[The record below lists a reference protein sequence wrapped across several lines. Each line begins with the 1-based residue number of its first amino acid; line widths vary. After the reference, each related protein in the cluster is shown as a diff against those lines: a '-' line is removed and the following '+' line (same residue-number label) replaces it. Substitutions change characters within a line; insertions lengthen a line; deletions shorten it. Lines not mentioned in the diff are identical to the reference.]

1 MRYLLYLFI
10 FFLVAACNN
19 NADKQATTNDS
30 THVNDT
36 MRPIEHAAT
45 NAMTNSSPD
54 STKEYVPSFNNQSLT
69 DKISEVLM
77 KLPFV
82 KKSNTYL
89 DSLTNHE
96 HGIAF
101 IFDSSAKG
109 VSVMA
114 GYNGDLR
121 FETYYNFLVDPATF
135 NVKILEPISGEM
147 ISTKEYIRSQ
157 KK

>member
-1 MRYLLYLFI
+1 MRYLLYLFVF
-10 FFLVAACNN
+10 FFLAACNN
-19 NADKQATTNDS
+19 NADKQAT
-30 THVNDT
+30 NDT
-36 MRPIEHAAT
+36 AHTGDSIQPIEHAAK
-45 NAMTNSSPD
+45 NAMTNAAPD
-54 STKEYVPSFNNQSLT
+54 STKEYVPSFNNQPLT
-69 DKISEVLM
+69 TKISDLLM

-96 HGIAF
+96 HGLAF
-101 IFDSSAKG
+101 IFDSTAKG

-121 FETYYNFLVDPATF
+121 FETYYNFLVDPTTF
-135 NVKILEPISGEM
+135 NIKILEPISGEM
-147 ISTKEYIRSQ
+147 ISIKEYIHSQ